1 MNQSNHNKP
10 LVLIVD
16 DAAKN
21 LQVLGTILKEEPV
34 DIAAA
39 MSGKQALAVIE
50 KTRPDL
56 ILLDVMM
63 PELDGFATIRQLK
76 SDPETAEI
84 PVIFLTARTETD
96 DIVEGLQLGAVDY
109 ITKPFNGTEL
119 LTRVRNHLE
128 LKQSR
133 DALKEANAAKD
144 KFFSIISHDLRTPFA
159 VMIGFTE
166 YLIDN
171 HNRIEKERALE
182 LYQDI
187 LSISKRS
194 HQLFENLLQWA
205 RSQAGRIEFEPVS
218 LNIREIVHEV
228 VSLMKN
234 RAREKGIRLTADV
247 ADNLIVFADR
257 NMLSTILRNL
267 TSNAIKFTFAG
278 GCVEIATRR
287 ENGGYRVCIIDDGVG
302 IPKPVQK
309 KLFRI
314 DEHLTTQGTDHEEG
328 AGLGLILVKEF
339 VERHGGKI
347 TVESEEGKGAK
358 FILDFPLN

>member
-1 MNQSNHNKP
+1 MNPCTRKKP

-21 LQVLGTILKEEPV
+21 LQVLGTILKEEPIE
-34 DIAAA
+34 IAAA
-39 MSGKQALAVIE
+39 MNGKQALAVIE

-63 PELDGFATIRQLK
+63 PELDGFATMRQLK
-76 SDPETAEI
+76 SKTETAEI
-84 PVIFLTARTETD
+84 PVIFLTARTEME
-96 DIVEGLQLGAVDY
+96 DIVKGLNLGAADY

-128 LKQSR
+128 LKRAR
-133 DALKEANAAKD
+133 DGLKEANAAKD

-159 VMIGFTE
+159 IIIGFAE

-171 HNRIEKERALE
+171 FGKTDDVKSLE

-205 RSQAGRIEFEPVS
+205 RSQAGCIEFKPEV
-218 LNIREIVHEV
+218 LNIHEIVKDV
-228 VSLMKN
+228 VGLVKD
-234 RAREKGIRLTADV
+234 RAKEKGIQLITDV
-247 ADNLIVFADR
+247 PDNLIVRADK

-267 TSNAIKFTFAG
+267 TNNAVKFTQAG
-278 GCVEIATRR
+278 GRVEIMMQR
-287 ENGGYRVCIIDDGVG
+287 ENGGYQICVTDDGVG
-302 IPKPVQK
+302 IPKAALN

-314 DEHLTTQGTDHEEG
+314 DEHISTHGTDQEEG
-328 AGLGLILVKEF
+328 AGLGLILVREF
-339 VERHGGKI
+339 VEKHGGRI
-347 TVESEEGKGAK
+347 SVESEEGKGSR
-358 FILDFPLN
+358 FTVNFPLN

>member
-1 MNQSNHNKP
+1 MNHSNHKKP

-39 MSGKQALAVIE
+39 MNGSQALAVIE

-63 PELDGFATIRQLK
+63 PDLDGYATIKQLK
-76 SDPETAEI
+76 SKKETAEI
-84 PVIFLTARTETD
+84 PVIFLTARTEME
-96 DIVEGLQLGAVDY
+96 DIVKGLELGAVDY

-128 LKQSR
+128 LKRSR

-159 VMIGFTE
+159 IIIGFAE

-171 HNRIEKERALE
+171 FGKMDEAKSFE

-187 LSISKRS
+187 LSISRRS

-205 RSQAGRIEFEPVS
+205 RSQASS
-218 LNIREIVHEV
+218 LTFRPEILKMKEIVNETV
-228 VSLMKN
+228 GLLN
-234 RAREKGIRLTADV
+234 DRAREKGIRLITDV
-247 ADNLIVFADR
+247 PEDLIVRADK

-267 TSNAIKFTFAG
+267 TGNAVKFTRAG
-278 GCVEIATRR
+278 GRVEIMMRKR
-287 ENGGYRVCIIDDGVG
+287 NGGYQICVADDGVG
-302 IPKPVQK
+302 IPWPVQD

-314 DEHLTTQGTDHEEG
+314 DEHISTHGTEQEEG
-328 AGLGLILVKEF
+328 VGLGLILVKEF
-339 VERHGGKI
+339 ADKHGGSI
-347 TVESEEGKGAK
+347 AIESEEGKGSK
-358 FILDFPLN
+358 FILNFPPI